1 MKTPVPEGAAVRAQ
15 PRSEATQASETLTHG
30 PDPLHLAEVFGL
42 DEKTAMR
49 YADSARALL
58 EQTAEADP
66 AG

>member
-1 MKTPVPEGAAVRAQ
+1 MEHVRPEAAAPPARLRVDRQ
-15 PRSEATQASETLTHG
+15 LEEVLTRG

-49 YADSARALL
+49 YADFARAVL

>member
-1 MKTPVPEGAAVRAQ
+1 MAND
-15 PRSEATQASETLTHG
+15 

-58 EQTAEADP
+58 KQAVEQP
-66 AG
+66 SR

>member
-1 MKTPVPEGAAVRAQ
+1 M
-15 PRSEATQASETLTHG
+15 TQASETLTRG